1 MRDDRVT
8 GIAPEV
14 ADVPLPPVR
23 TVLRPAGAAVEDEVR
38 PVRPF
43 VSGTAP
49 VEPPMA
55 GPFEAPPAGPA
66 DMRTVPER
74 EPRAAEEPSV
84 PAMNVWAGLPGDV
97 PAGDAGGHADES
109 GAAEP
114 LEEAFPV
121 DAFFVPEEVA
131 QVPVGLGGAGIDTG
145 VAPPADP
152 APGAGIG
159 DPLEVARLA
168 DRLDR
173 FAQRLRRDGYAAIGA
188 GMTGGDR
195 LELLLSGLLAGY
207 LAGRND

>member
-14 ADVPLPPVR
+14 ADVPLPPAR
-23 TVLRPAGAAVEDEVR
+23 TALRPGGASVEDEVR

-43 VSGTAP
+43 VSSVAP
-49 VEPPMA
+49 VEPPVP
-55 GPFEAPPAGPA
+55 GPVEAQPAWPA
-66 DMRTVPER
+66 ETRTVPET
-74 EPRAAEEPSV
+74 EPSAAAEPSLPTV
-84 PAMNVWAGLPGDV
+84 DVRAGLPGDV
-97 PAGDAGGHADES
+97 PAADAGGLTD
-109 GAAEP
+109 GNGVAEA

-131 QVPVGLGGAGIDTG
+131 HAPVGLNVGGIDTD
-145 VAPPADP
+145 VAPSADAAPAV
-152 APGAGIG
+152 GSG
-159 DPLEVARLA
+159 DPLAVARLA

-188 GMTGGDR
+188 GMARGDR

-207 LAGRND
+207 LAGRDD